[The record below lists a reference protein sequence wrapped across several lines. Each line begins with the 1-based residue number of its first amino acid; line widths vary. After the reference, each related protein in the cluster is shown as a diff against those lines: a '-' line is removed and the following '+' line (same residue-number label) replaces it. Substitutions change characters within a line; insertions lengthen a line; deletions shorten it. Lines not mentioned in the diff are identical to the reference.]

1 MQNGLFPCFLV
12 AAKEKHKTEEVFWVS
27 SKKNSGQ
34 CAKKE
39 IMESLGGKKPLSLSN
54 TFTLISTF
62 KEIWQQ
68 QWWAEGNYE
77 VIRGQ
82 KVTFT
87 F

>member
-39 IMESLGGKKPLSLSN
+39 ITESLGGKKPLSLSN

-62 KEIWQQ
+62 KKKS
-68 QWWAEGNYE
+68 GNNSDE
-77 VIRGQ
+77 
-82 KVTFT
+82 
-87 F
+87 